1 MQAAVA
7 CQVAVACQQLYMACV
22 ACQIYCHSQLF
33 YLYQLYTHELQFL
46 MNQYLLLYLQCATS
60 TCRGAFPRL
69 SSSYV

>member
-1 MQAAVA
+1 MLEMHAL
-7 CQVAVACQQLYMACV
+7 QLYQLSYMACV
-22 ACQIYCHSQLF
+22 ASQFF